1 MSKSEIYLNLWNS
14 PTLSSNPELQPL
26 QRPRLRQRQ
35 LRPRPGQ
42 QPGGPRLRLAVQ
54 LKQSLRLPE
63 SSAVSSMAL
72 APFLAVVF

>member
-14 PTLSSNPELQPL
+14 PTLSSKPELQPL
-26 QRPRLRQRQ
+26 QRPRQRQ